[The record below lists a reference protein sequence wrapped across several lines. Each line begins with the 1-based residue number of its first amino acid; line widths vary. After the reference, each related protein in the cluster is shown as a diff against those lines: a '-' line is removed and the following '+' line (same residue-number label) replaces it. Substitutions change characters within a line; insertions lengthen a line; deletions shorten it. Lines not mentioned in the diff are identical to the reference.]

1 MNETTITTRTSSRSG
16 SSWSSARRA
25 RTRLLRLDVS
35 TADPEW
41 SGDGTVVEEMDV
53 RPTAHNG
60 HPPPTQRVRAS
71 LLSELS

>member
-25 RTRLLRLDVS
+25 RTRLLRLDGS

-53 RPTAHNG
+53 RPREVVG
-60 HPPPTQRVRAS
+60 IYQRS
-71 LLSELS
+71 LLELR